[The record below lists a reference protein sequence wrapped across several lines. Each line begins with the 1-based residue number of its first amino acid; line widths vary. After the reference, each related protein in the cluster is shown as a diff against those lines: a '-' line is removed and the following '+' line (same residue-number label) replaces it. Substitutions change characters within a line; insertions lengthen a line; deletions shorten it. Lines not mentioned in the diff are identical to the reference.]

1 MLKKSLKLLFFVL
14 VLGLSNVSAQTD
26 RKIKTI
32 SKGVVNGSAI
42 SLPKPVYP
50 AAARAVGASGAVNVQ
65 ILIDEIGNVISA
77 NAVSGHP
84 LLRQASEQAALQ
96 AKFKPVFLQGT
107 AVRVNGVIVYNFIG
121 PPKLDEDSEE
131 EFTSDKT
138 LDSDGISI
146 RYKGDNI
153 THGAI
158 TLVKPEYPAAAKA
171 VGASGRVEV
180 KLTIDEEG
188 NVVSAE
194 AISGHPLLRAAAV
207 NAALLSKFKPAL
219 LSGNPIKVNGVVA
232 YYFIPPVSENQSDN
246 SASDEKSVTALPS
259 SKILPKGV
267 VNGKA
272 ISLPRPAYPAEA
284 RSEKAGGAVNVQ
296 VIIDEEGNV
305 ASAKAVSGHELLRNA
320 AEQAALGA
328 KFSPTLLEGIPVK
341 VTGVIVYN
349 FVP

>member
-1 MLKKSLKLLFFVL
+1 MLKKSLKLLFLVL
-14 VLGLSNVSAQTD
+14 ALGLSNVSAQTD
-26 RKIKTI
+26 QKIKTI
-32 SKGVVNGSAI
+32 SKGVVNNSAI

-65 ILIDEIGNVISA
+65 VLIDEIGNVISA

-107 AVRVNGVIVYNFIG
+107 AIRVTGVIVYNFIG
-121 PPKLDEDSEE
+121 PPKPVEDSEE

-146 RYKGDNI
+146 RYKGDKI
-153 THGAI
+153 THNAI
-158 TLVKPEYPAAAKA
+158 NLVRPEYPAAARA
-171 VGASGRVEV
+171 VGASGLVEV

-194 AISGHPLLRAAAV
+194 AVSGHPLLHATAV
-207 NAALLSKFKPAL
+207 NAALLSKFKPTL
-219 LSGNPIKVNGVVA
+219 QSGNPVKINGVVV
-232 YYFIPPVSENQSDN
+232 YNFMPPGI
-246 SASDEKSVTALPS
+246 KSVSNSLPVLENMS
-259 SKILPKGV
+259 GDKKTMSGGV
-267 VNGKA
+267 LNGKA
-272 ISLPRPAYPAEA
+272 LSLVKPVYPAKA
-284 RSEKAGGAVNVQ
+284 REERAGGVVNVQ
-296 VIIDEEGNV
+296 VVIDEEGKV
-305 ASAKAVSGHELLRNA
+305 ISAKAFTGHELLFEA
-320 AEQAALGA
+320 SEQAALGS